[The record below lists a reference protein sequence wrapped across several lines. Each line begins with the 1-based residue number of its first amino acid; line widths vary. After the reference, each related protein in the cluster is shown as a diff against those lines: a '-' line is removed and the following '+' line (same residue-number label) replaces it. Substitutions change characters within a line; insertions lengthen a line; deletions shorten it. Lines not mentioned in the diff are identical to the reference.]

1 MLALF
6 ALPPLPTT
14 FPGFLF
20 FAADNDC
27 AATAHHLCASTPQ
40 QSGRREPNHDL
51 SQERPRCNRPSLRW
65 VDPRDGNE

>member
-6 ALPPLPTT
+6 ALPPPPTT
-14 FPGFLF
+14 FPGFLL
-20 FAADNDC
+20 FAADNAR
-27 AATAHHLCASTPQ
+27 AATAHLCASTPQ

-65 VDPRDGNE
+65 VDPRDGNG